1 MNRKQIRKQPYAT
14 PQIRVIPTACEHLMA
29 GSGSVQPSVSGSGM
43 QTGYY
48 NKGEHDVGKAHF
60 GDPSEIAPAK
70 QGWFEEDEEEE

>member
-1 MNRKQIRKQPYAT
+1 
-14 PQIRVIPTACEHLMA
+14 MA